1 MKTTPCW
8 LFALVA
14 TVSGTAYAAQPAATT
29 IGAPARPG
37 TTLRLPSPVSDK
49 LLSDTRGGFQ
59 LGDGLVASFGISR
72 MVYID
77 GNLVASTRISIPD
90 LSHVDAAQADA
101 LAALVGGVT
110 LIRNGPGNFV
120 DPAAFNHAMGAIVI
134 QNTLNNQQIQAVTT
148 IDATVRN
155 LNQFNSM
162 NLATGLQQA
171 LINSRGQ

>member
-14 TVSGTAYAAQPAATT
+14 TVSGTAYAAQPAAVV
-29 IGAPARPG
+29 GAAAG
-37 TTLRLPSPVSDK
+37 QAGSLRLPPPVSDRQ
-49 LLSDTRGGFQ
+49 LSETRGGFQ